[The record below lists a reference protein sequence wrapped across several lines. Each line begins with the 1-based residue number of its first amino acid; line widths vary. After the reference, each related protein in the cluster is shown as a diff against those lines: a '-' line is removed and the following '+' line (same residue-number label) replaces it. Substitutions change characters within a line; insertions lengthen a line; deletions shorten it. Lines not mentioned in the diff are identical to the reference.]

1 MRAINQ
7 RIIDR
12 LKTLKLEGQPIR
24 AILTDKGLAAL
35 IGISRQTV
43 ATWRE
48 KGIIPHTVKHGCIH
62 YRIKDVV
69 EAMEAHNSKS
79 DYEKAMEVVEK
90 HQAFIELENRVRE
103 LIKRIEALEN
113 YKQQ

>member
-24 AILTDKGLAAL
+24 AIQTDKGLAAL
-35 IGISRQTV
+35 IGVNRQTV

-48 KGIIPHTVKHGCIH
+48 KGIIPHTTIQGYANYK
-62 YRIKDVV
+62 IKDVIR
-69 EAMEAHNSKS
+69 AMEAHNSKS

-90 HQAFIELENRVRE
+90 DQAFVELENRVRE
-103 LIKRIEALEN
+103 LLRRIAALEN
-113 YKQQ
+113 SKQQ